1 MKEHN
6 DFILVIMLQ
15 VVVSLNKIATTEN
28 LTDILTK
35 FVLKYVWYCIS
46 EVLWKNLNF
55 FFQINMFLMFSD
67 HFDVLMSKIIF

>member
-46 EVLWKNLNF
+46 EVL
-55 FFQINMFLMFSD
+55 
-67 HFDVLMSKIIF
+67 